1 MLPLAQKQGL
11 ELLWRNHNSW
21 APIAN
26 LSAPIDMIRNTLTG
40 SDLQLEVDQGEARL
54 SVRGKP

>member
-11 ELLWRNHNSW
+11 ELLWRNQNSW
-21 APIAN
+21 VPIVN
-26 LSAPIDMIRNTLTG
+26 LSAPIDMIRNTPTG

-54 SVRGKP
+54 SAGGKP